1 MAAPIQKISRAVK
14 TEQPTDVKSL
24 ESLLS
29 AVADKNESLEQAM
42 NLLQELYD
50 SGILEALTAMVVAK
64 EKIAKI
70 AVEQALRPEATT
82 LINNMM
88 SALGGL
94 TKLDPEMTGTL
105 LSGLAQGLEDGK
117 QSLQNSKK
125 IGVLDLGRALND
137 PDVNRT
143 LKFAMGFLKGFGK
156 SMMD

>member
-1 MAAPIQKISRAVK
+1 MAAPIQKIARTVDGG
-14 TEQPTDVKSL
+14 QVTDVDALKP
-24 ESLLS
+24 LL
-29 AVADKNESLEQAM
+29 AVVADHQDSLEQGLH
-42 NLLQELYD
+42 LLGELSD
-50 SGILEALTAMVVAK
+50 SGILEALTAMVTAK

-94 TKLDPEMTGTL
+94 TKIDPEMTGTL
-105 LSGLAQGLEDGK
+105 LNGLAQGLEDGRK
-117 QSLQNSKK
+117 SLQNQKK
-125 IGVLDLGRALND
+125 VGLLDLGRALND
-137 PDVNRT
+137 PDINRT